1 MKQKISTETTISDN
15 VAVISAG
22 DENSAFANLT
32 ASLAEIRKLKGVIGY
47 ILRSNTSA
55 IIDIPES
62 NQIVSYAILTSEI
75 NDSCIEIAKQFS
87 LGETESVLVEG
98 ENVKLLCLTLGENKL
113 GVLMDK
119 NANHAWIIKR
129 ILL

>member
-1 MKQKISTETTISDN
+1 MKQQISAETAISDN

-62 NQIVSYAILTSEI
+62 NQIFPYAILTSEI
-75 NDSCIEIAKQFS
+75 NDSCIEVEKQFS

-98 ENVKLLCLTLGENKL
+98 ENVKVLCLTLGENKL

-119 NANHAWIIKR
+119 SANHAWIIKR